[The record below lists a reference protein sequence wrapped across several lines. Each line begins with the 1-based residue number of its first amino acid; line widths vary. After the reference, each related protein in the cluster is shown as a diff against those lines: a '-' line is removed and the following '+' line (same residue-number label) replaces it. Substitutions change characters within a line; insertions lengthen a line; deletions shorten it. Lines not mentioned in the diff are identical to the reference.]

1 MSNTP
6 ALTAEYRKVIAG
18 KFVTKRD
25 GSPMRCVTC
34 SEPLQMGRT
43 FAATNGDGWVSYCA
57 DCSTTMAAQVRGL
70 VSKLTEMDVTIPDAM
85 RTMVISFV
93 QNETVPMF
101 LACKAALMGLRS
113 EAGKAA
119 RAATVCDGIDLTV
132 LPGGCY
138 AVPGG
143 DTRLK
148 LKIDVVTKGK
158 WAGWVFV
165 KDAAA
170 YGQGQ
175 RYGSQKPGQ
184 RYSGKVTA
192 ELAAIIAD
200 PAGAMHAYGQITGQ
214 CCFCALPLEKTES
227 VARGYGPTCADNHGL
242 PFDHAAYNAE
252 KA

>member
-1 MSNTP
+1 MNNTP
-6 ALTAEYRKVIAG
+6 ALNCEFRKVIAG
-18 KFVTKRD
+18 KFVTQRN
-25 GSPMRCVTC
+25 GGAMHCVTC
-34 SEPLQMGRT
+34 GSVLVLGAT
-43 FAATNGDGWVSYCA
+43 FAATTGDGWSSYCA
-57 DCSTTMAAQVRGL
+57 DCAASTAFQVRGL
-70 VSKLTEMDVTIPDAM
+70 VTKLTEMGVVIPETTRNLVVAFLTND
-85 RTMVISFV
+85 
-93 QNETVPMF
+93 TVPAF
-101 LACKAALMGLRS
+101 LACKGALMSLRS

-119 RAATVCDGIDLTV
+119 RATATCDGLDLTV

-148 LKIDVVTKGK
+148 LKIDVVKTGK

-184 RYSGKVTA
+184 RYTGKVQA
-192 ELAAIIAD
+192 ELQAIIAD

-214 CCFCALPLEKTES
+214 CCFCHLPLEKTES
-227 VARGYGPTCADNHGL
+227 VTRGYGPTCADNNGL